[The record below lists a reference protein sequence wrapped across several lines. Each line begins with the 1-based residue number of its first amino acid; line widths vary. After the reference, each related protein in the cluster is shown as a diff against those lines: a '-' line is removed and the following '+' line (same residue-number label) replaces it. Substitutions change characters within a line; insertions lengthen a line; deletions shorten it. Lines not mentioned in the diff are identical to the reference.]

1 MDLIYNVRSAFQQSF
16 VHWLDLQPPKSPA
29 LNIAMFLNDH
39 RVSRIYLWNLMKS
52 YEHGHFMSFSMYHRF
67 LQKKIGSRTWHHP
80 TAPASFPFAGTT
92 FAQVPAGDG
101 VGQDLQM
108 ALQGQLG
115 EVARHDVQHLKT
127 SVLDHEKKTEA
138 KIENHPHKEV
148 FSMRKCWEKI
158 ENQAIWNENI
168 MVRRRKDGNRMG
180 KILRYNGKRWKTKQY
195 MVLQCYL
202 YHVLFRSH
210 IV

>member
-1 MDLIYNVRSAFQQSF
+1 
-16 VHWLDLQPPKSPA
+16 
-29 LNIAMFLNDH
+29 
-39 RVSRIYLWNLMKS
+39 MKS

-158 ENQAIWNENI
+158 ENQAI
-168 MVRRRKDGNRMG
+168 
-180 KILRYNGKRWKTKQY
+180 
-195 MVLQCYL
+195 
-202 YHVLFRSH
+202 
-210 IV
+210 